1 MRKTGALSGRE
12 IQLPSGQELV
22 SATDTK
28 GVITY
33 ANDEFCHIAGFDHS
47 ELLGQAHNIVRHPD
61 MPQAAFAQL
70 WDTVKHGRPW
80 MGIVKNRCKNGDHYW
95 VDAYVTPLI
104 DNGTVCG
111 YESVRVKPDA
121 DRVKRAEMVYQRL
134 QNNQPALSLTDQWAE
149 KLALCAPVAIFSALA
164 LMALAALFGHITAPV
179 ILTLI
184 TVAIAIGIAAQLLLL
199 RALQIP
205 LARAKDIIN
214 DPLACYIYTGKTGIG
229 GQFLLAQIA
238 NKARLRTALGR
249 FSESAKELLTKADAV
264 EAQSSC
270 SQAGMQAQRQK
281 TQSVAVAMAQMSQAV
296 TEIASSA
303 SSTSSATGDTLDA
316 VSKGTNVL
324 ATANNSIA
332 DLSKTV
338 SELGSVMDGL
348 SEGSNKIA
356 SVVDVIRG
364 IAEQTNLLALNA
376 AIEAA
381 RAGEQGRGFAV
392 VADEVRTLAQR
403 TQESTQHI
411 QEIIE
416 ALGADTGKAAQNMR
430 QCEQISERS
439 VSEMEFVNTALQEIT
454 DSVSNIDAMS
464 HQIAA
469 AAEEQTA
476 TAAEIDRNTQ
486 SISTIS
492 ERTQGEAEAAAELS
506 KELSGLSQQQFDL
519 VRRFDA

>member
-1 MRKTGALSGRE
+1 MRNNGVVSGRE
-12 IQLPSGQELV
+12 VQLPNGQELV
-22 SATDTK
+22 SATNTK
-28 GVITY
+28 GIVTY
-33 ANDEFCHIAGFDHS
+33 ANDEFCNIAGFEHS

-70 WDTVKHGRPW
+70 WDTVKQGKPW

-104 DNGTVCG
+104 DNEKVCG

-121 DRVKRAEMVYQRL
+121 DQVSRAEAVYQRL
-134 QNNQPALSLTDQWAE
+134 NNNQAALSWTDMWSE
-149 KLALCAPVAIFSALA
+149 KLTLGAPLSLLSAIA
-164 LMALAALFGHITAPV
+164 MLAAAAQLNQIGAIAAAV
-179 ILTLI
+179 IL
-184 TVAIAIGIAAQLLLL
+184 AASIAIGIGGQLLLQ
-199 RALQIP
+199 RVLQAP
-205 LARAKDIIN
+205 LTGATNIIN
-214 DPLACYIYTGKTGIG
+214 DPLACYIYTGKTGIV
-229 GQFLLAQIA
+229 GQLLLAQIA
-238 NKARLRTALGR
+238 SKARLRTALGR

-270 SQAGMQAQRQK
+270 SRAGMQAQRQE

-316 VSKGTNVL
+316 VSKGTKVL
-324 ATANNSIA
+324 STANSSIGE
-332 DLSKTV
+332 LSKTV
-338 SELGSVMDGL
+338 SDLGAVMNGL
-348 SEGSNKIA
+348 NDDSNKIA

-416 ALGADTGKAAQNMR
+416 ALGSATGKAAQNMR

-439 VSEMEFVNTALQEIT
+439 VNEMEFVNSALQDIT
-454 DSVSNIDAMS
+454 HSVANIDAMS

-492 ERTQGEAEAAAELS
+492 ERTQNEAEAAAELS
-506 KELSGLSQQQFDL
+506 NQLSALSQQQFDL
-519 VRRFDA
+519 IKRFDS